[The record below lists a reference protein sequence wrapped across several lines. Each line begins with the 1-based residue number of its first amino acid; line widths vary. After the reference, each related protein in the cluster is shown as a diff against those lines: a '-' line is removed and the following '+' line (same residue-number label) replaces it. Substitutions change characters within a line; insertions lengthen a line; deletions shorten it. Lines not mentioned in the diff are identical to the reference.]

1 MIELALAS
9 GACPARPMTYAL
21 PRAMRYPNATL
32 DVPLDGC
39 NLSVVASR
47 GDVSDVLDF
56 LARSTMRCGRPLVLA
71 NFDEVSTARCLGLYI
86 FVPMGGG
93 ILIGRVEPCI
103 LRDGAPLILV
113 AADRTRAF
121 VMDGQGKLL
130 ERKVPSPARATE
142 GIARGWA
149 ELIRRMNASVTPDG
163 TFRHASYE
171 AHLSP
176 LVAAAAFA

>member
-1 MIELALAS
+1 MIELALA
-9 GACPARPMTYAL
+9 GRACPARPLTYAL
-21 PRAMRYPNATL
+21 PRAMQYPNAPL

-39 NLSVVASR
+39 KLSVVASR
-47 GDVSDVLDF
+47 GDVSNVLDF
-56 LARSTMRCGRPLVLA
+56 LARSTMRCDRPVVLA
-71 NFDEVSTARCLGLYI
+71 NFDEVSTARCRGLYI

-93 ILIGRVEPCI
+93 ILIGQVEPCI

-121 VMDGQGKLL
+121 ATDGQGELV
-130 ERKVPSPARATE
+130 ECKVPGPARATQ

-149 ELIRRMNASVTPDG
+149 ELIHRMNASVTPDG

-171 AHLSP
+171 VHLSP
-176 LVAAAAFA
+176 LAAAAAFA